1 MNPGKIEV
9 AANSG
14 VYVIKLSGDVRLNM
28 CSALE
33 QYLDQMFVDAAFK
46 TVLIDLSEAEG
57 VDSTTLGQL
66 AKISII
72 SQQKFNLIPSI
83 ITPRVDITRILLSMG
98 FDKVFYLLSDQSEEL
113 GELNELVCSQTNE
126 SEDEVREKVIEA
138 HEILMSLNEDNKNT
152 FQELVDCLQDKNN
165 NPRG

>member
-1 MNPGKIEV
+1 MNPGKIKV

-14 VYVIKLSGDVRLNM
+14 VYVIQLSGDVRLNM

-33 QYLDQMFVDAAFK
+33 EYLDQMFDDEAFK

-72 SQQKFNLIPSI
+72 SQQKYNLIPSI
-83 ITPRVDITRILLSMG
+83 ITPRTDITRILLSMG
-98 FDKVFYLLSDQSEEL
+98 FDKVFYLLSDQAEEF
-113 GELNELVCSQTNE
+113 GELNELHCPTENE
-126 SEDEVREKVIEA
+126 DQVREKVIAA

-152 FQELVDCLQDKNN
+152 FQELVDCLQNKNN

>member
-1 MNPGKIEV
+1 MKPGKIEV

-33 QYLDQMFVDAAFK
+33 QYLDRMFDDKAFK
-46 TVLIDLSEAEG
+46 NVLIDLSQAEG

-72 SQQKFNLIPSI
+72 GQEKFNLIPSI
-83 ITPRVDITRILLSMG
+83 ITPRADITRILLSMG
-98 FDKVFYLLSDQSEEL
+98 FDRVFDLLMDEA
-113 GELNELVCSQTNE
+113 GAVGDMNELTCPQENE
-126 SEDEVREKVIEA
+126 DLVKDKVIAA
-138 HEILMSLNEDNKNT
+138 HQILMSLNEDNKNT

-165 NPRG
+165 NPGR

>member
-1 MNPGKIEV
+1 MNPGKIKV

-14 VYVIKLSGDVRLNM
+14 VYVIQLSGDVRLNM

-33 QYLDQMFVDAAFK
+33 EYLDKMFDDEAFK
-46 TVLIDLSEAEG
+46 TVLIDLSQAEG

-72 SQQKFNLIPSI
+72 SQQKYNLIPSI
-83 ITPRVDITRILLSMG
+83 ITPRTDITRILLSMG
-98 FDKVFYLLSDQSEEL
+98 FDKVFYLLSDQTEEY
-113 GELNELVCSQTNE
+113 GELNELNCPMENE
-126 SEDEVREKVIEA
+126 DQIREKVIAA

-152 FQELVDCLQDKNN
+152 FQELVDCLQNKNN

>member
-33 QYLDQMFVDAAFK
+33 QYLDQMFVDPAFK

-72 SQQKFNLIPSI
+72 SQQKYNLIPSI
-83 ITPRVDITRILLSMG
+83 LTPRTDITRILLSMG
-98 FDKVFYLLSDQSEEL
+98 FDKVFYLLSDQKEALEDFKEL
-113 GELNELVCSQTNE
+113 TCPV
-126 SEDEVREKVIEA
+126 EDEEQVRQKVIAA

>member
-33 QYLDQMFVDAAFK
+33 QYLDQMFDDEAFK
-46 TVLIDLSEAEG
+46 TVLIDLSQAEG

-72 SQQKFNLIPSI
+72 SQQKYNLIPSI
-83 ITPRVDITRILLSMG
+83 ITPRTDITRILLSMG
-98 FDKVFYLLSDQSEEL
+98 FDKVFYLLSDEIENM
-113 GELNELVCSQTNE
+113 GELSELSCPQENEEQ
-126 SEDEVREKVIEA
+126 VREKVIAA

-152 FQELVDCLQDKNN
+152 FQELVNCLQDKKN

>member
-14 VYVIKLSGDVRLNM
+14 IYVIRLSGDVRLNM

-33 QYLDQMFVDAAFK
+33 QYLDQMFVDPEFK

-66 AKISII
+66 AKISIV
-72 SQQKFNLIPSI
+72 SQQKYNLIPTI
-83 ITPRVDITRILLSMG
+83 ITPRIDITRILLSMG
-98 FDKVFYLLSDQSEEL
+98 FDKVFDLLSGQKEEWD
-113 GELNELVCSQTNE
+113 GFKELACPQ
-126 SEDEVREKVIEA
+126 EDEEQIRKKVIAA

>member
-33 QYLDQMFVDAAFK
+33 QYLDQMFVDPEFK

-66 AKISII
+66 AKISIV
-72 SQQKFNLIPSI
+72 SQQKYNLIPSI
-83 ITPRVDITRILLSMG
+83 ITPRRDITRILLSMG
-98 FDKVFYLLSDQSEEL
+98 FDKVFDLLGGQKEEWD
-113 GELNELVCSQTNE
+113 GFKELTCPI
-126 SEDEVREKVIEA
+126 EDEEQIRIKVIAA

-152 FQELVDCLQDKNN
+152 FQELVDCLQNKNI

>member
-9 AANSG
+9 AANDG

-33 QYLDQMFVDAAFK
+33 QYLDRMFDDKEFK
-46 TVLIDLSEAEG
+46 NVLIDLSQAEG

-72 SQQKFNLIPSI
+72 GQEKFGLTPSI
-83 ITPRVDITRILLSMG
+83 ITPRADITRILLSMG
-98 FDKVFYLLSDQSEEL
+98 FDRVFDLLMDEPQTFCEMSEL
-113 GELNELVCSQTNE
+113 TCPQ
-126 SEDEVREKVIEA
+126 EDEQVVKDKVIAA
-138 HEILMSLNEDNKNT
+138 HKILMSLNEENKNT

-165 NPRG
+165 NPGS

>member
-1 MNPGKIEV
+1 MTPGKIEV
-9 AANSG
+9 AENSG

-33 QYLDQMFVDAAFK
+33 QYLDRMFDDEHFK
-46 TVLIDLSEAEG
+46 NVLIDLSQAEG

-72 SQQKFNLIPSI
+72 GQQKFNLIPSI
-83 ITPRVDITRILLSMG
+83 ITPRPDITRILLSMG
-98 FDKVFYLLSDQSEEL
+98 FDRVFDLLMDETAEVGEFDEL
-113 GELNELVCSQTNE
+113 TCPQENE
-126 SEDEVREKVIEA
+126 SLVKEKVIAA

-152 FQELVDCLQDKNN
+152 FQELVDCLQDNNN
-165 NPRG
+165 NPGR

>member
-33 QYLDQMFVDAAFK
+33 RYLDQMFIDPVFK
-46 TVLIDLSEAEG
+46 TVLIDLSQTEG
-57 VDSTTLGQL
+57 IDSTTLGQL

-72 SQQKFNLIPSI
+72 CKQKYDLIPSI

-98 FDKVFYLLSDQSEEL
+98 FDKVFDLLSGQKEKWDGFEEL
-113 GELNELVCSQTNE
+113 SSSQENEEEL
-126 SEDEVREKVIEA
+126 REKIIAA

>member
-9 AANSG
+9 AANDG

-33 QYLDQMFVDAAFK
+33 QYLDQMFDDEEFK
-46 TVLIDLSEAEG
+46 NVLIDLSQAEG

-72 SQQKFNLIPSI
+72 GLEKFGLIPSI
-83 ITPRVDITRILLSMG
+83 ITPRADITRILLSMG
-98 FDKVFYLLSDQSEEL
+98 FDRVFDLLMDESHPVGEMSEL
-113 GELNELVCSQTNE
+113 TCPQ
-126 SEDEVREKVIEA
+126 EDEQVVKDKVIAA
-138 HEILMSLNEDNKNT
+138 HKILMSLNEENKNT

-165 NPRG
+165 NPGS

>member
-9 AANSG
+9 AANDG

-33 QYLDQMFVDAAFK
+33 QYLDRMFDDEGFK
-46 TVLIDLSEAEG
+46 NVLIDLSQAEG

-72 SQQKFNLIPSI
+72 GQEKFGLIPSI
-83 ITPRVDITRILLSMG
+83 ITPRADITRILLSMG
-98 FDKVFYLLSDQSEEL
+98 FDRVFDLLMNEAGTVGEMDEL
-113 GELNELVCSQTNE
+113 ICPQ
-126 SEDEVREKVIEA
+126 EDEQLVKDKVIAA
-138 HEILMSLNEDNKNT
+138 HKILMSLNEENKNT

-165 NPRG
+165 NPGS

>member
-9 AANSG
+9 AANDG

-33 QYLDQMFVDAAFK
+33 QYLDRMFEDEEFK
-46 TVLIDLSEAEG
+46 NVLIDLSQAEG

-66 AKISII
+66 AKISIVG
-72 SQQKFNLIPSI
+72 QEKFGLIPSI
-83 ITPRVDITRILLSMG
+83 ITPRADITRILLSMG
-98 FDKVFYLLSDQSEEL
+98 FDRVFDLLMDETLSVGEMSEL
-113 GELNELVCSQTNE
+113 TCPQ
-126 SEDEVREKVIEA
+126 EDEQVVKDKVIAA
-138 HEILMSLNEDNKNT
+138 HKILMSLNEENKNT

-165 NPRG
+165 NPGS

>member
-33 QYLDQMFVDAAFK
+33 QYLDQMFVDPAFK
-46 TVLIDLSEAEG
+46 TVLIDLSDAEG

-66 AKISII
+66 AKISIV
-72 SQQKFNLIPSI
+72 SQQKYNLIPSI
-83 ITPRVDITRILLSMG
+83 ITPRTDITRILLSMG
-98 FDKVFYLLSDQSEEL
+98 FDKVFDLLSDQDEEWS
-113 GELNELVCSQTNE
+113 GFKELTCPQ
-126 SEDEVREKVIEA
+126 EDEEQIRKKVIAA

-152 FQELVDCLQDKNN
+152 FQELVDCLHNKNN